1 MHSQNDRGGF
11 EGGGEKKIMDKSRIK
26 EQSKYIISRFTVL
39 MLMMTVAVL
48 IFAAVKFFVLD
59 RTMADADENGRLNVA
74 VIIKGTQ
81 SGFWKEFLKG
91 VDRAASE
98 YNVEYYSASADN
110 EEDYEYQN
118 TLMRE
123 AIDNNVDII
132 ILSAIS
138 ADDIDPLV
146 EEAVQKGIQ
155 VIVVDSGVNTTLIA
169 AEIGTDNYEAG
180 ITLAQTVMEMDI
192 EEIYVGIVNFDKN
205 SANGQER
212 EQGFKEE
219 ASRDE
224 RIKVVKTI
232 NVESNIASAKQ
243 GTIELLAEHPEINVI
258 VTMNE
263 WTTLGVGYA
272 IEELECAGGVQVYG
286 FDSNKFCLDMLESG
300 YIDGLL
306 IQNPFAMGYIGIEK
320 AYNLYYGNRLTER
333 DINTQTVVVT
343 RENLYDNDIQNLV
356 FPLERIEY

>member
-1 MHSQNDRGGF
+1 
-11 EGGGEKKIMDKSRIK
+11 MDKSRIK

-39 MLMMTVAVL
+39 MLMLTVAVL
-48 IFAAVKFFVLD
+48 IFAAVKFFVFD
-59 RTMADADENGRLNVA
+59 RTMADADKNGRLNVA

-81 SGFWKEFLKG
+81 SGFWKEFSKG
-91 VDRAASE
+91 VDTAASE
-98 YNVEYYSASADN
+98 YNVEYYIAGSN
-110 EEDYEYQN
+110 KEEDYEYQN

-123 AIDNNVDII
+123 AMDNNVDVI

-138 ADDIDPLV
+138 AEDIDPLV
-146 EEAVQKGIQ
+146 EEAVQRGIQ

-180 ITLAQTVMEMDI
+180 IKLAKTVEEMDI
-192 EEIYVGIVNFDKN
+192 GEIHVGIVNFDKN

-212 EQGFKEE
+212 EKGFK
-219 ASRDE
+219 DE
-224 RIKVVKTI
+224 VSNDARIEVVKTI

-306 IQNPFAMGYIGIEK
+306 IQNPFAMGYIGIER
-320 AYNLYYGNRLTER
+320 AYNLYYGNKLTER
-333 DINTQTVVVT
+333 NVNTQTVIVT
-343 RENLYDNDIQNLV
+343 RDNLYDSDIQNLV
-356 FPLERIEY
+356 FPVEK